1 MNRILIAFT
10 VAYWS
15 AVPAWAQTEVQE
27 LPLAR
32 IELPQI
38 VFLDTESHQQP
49 ASRILPDNPIP
60 VLPNLQD
67 GPGPCPL
74 GDGKSCALLGG
85 RAYFSDAFHMTEHDA
100 TWRKAA
106 TNPAMLIGFALNLAA
121 TVADA
126 EGTQACLHAHTCRE
140 GDPLFGSHPGRARV
154 YVTAIPLSVLGYAG
168 FAAMKKRGQGNLAF
182 GLLWGSTVAHI
193 YFATEGFTAARG
205 APSTNAN
212 SAKR

>member
-1 MNRILIAFT
+1 
-10 VAYWS
+10 
-15 AVPAWAQTEVQE
+15 
-27 LPLAR
+27 
-32 IELPQI
+32 
-38 VFLDTESHQQP
+38 
-49 ASRILPDNPIP
+49 
-60 VLPNLQD
+60 
-67 GPGPCPL
+67 
-74 GDGKSCALLGG
+74 
-85 RAYFSDAFHMTEHDA
+85 MTEHDA